1 MADSIYDVIIIGGGP
16 GGYTAALYCV
26 RSGLSALVI
35 EKLSAGGQMA
45 ETEQVDNYPGAG
57 EGVGGFEL
65 AERMREGAEHFG
77 AQTLYAQAQKAD
89 LRANPKRITTDQG
102 ERLGR
107 SVVLAMGAYRVCLVL
122 MGSRSCAARASPTV
136 RPATGWPTAERRWRL
151 QAAETAPLRTP

>member
-65 AERMREGAEHFG
+65 AERCARARSTLGRRA
-77 AQTLYAQAQKAD
+77 LYAQARKPTCGQSKAD
-89 LRANPKRITTDQG
+89 HDRSG
-102 ERLGR
+102 ERLAEG
-107 SVVLAMGAYRVCLVL
+107 VVLAMGAY
-122 MGSRSCAARASPTV
+122 
-136 RPATGWPTAERRWRL
+136 PAYAWS
-151 QAAETAPLRTP
+151 